1 METQH
6 PNSSNHQTVSQIN
19 TPSEVESFYEPEE
32 LDLVGAARA
41 LYQKYLQIHEHR
53 AKEPIGVVLNPISY
67 RGKLLFRH
75 APVLLPEERFIPLHE
90 MRNGNRY

>member
-1 METQH
+1 METR
-6 PNSSNHQTVSQIN
+6 PPKPPSDLT
-19 TPSEVESFYEPEE
+19 TASEVEYFYESEE

-67 RGKLLFRH
+67 RGKLLFRQ
-75 APVLLPEERFIPLHE
+75 APVLLPEERFISLQA
-90 MRNGNRY
+90 MRNGGTRY

>member
-6 PNSSNHQTVSQIN
+6 SQSSSQVN
-19 TPSEVESFYEPEE
+19 APSEVESFYESEE

-67 RGKLLFRH
+67 RGKLLFRQ
-75 APVLLPEERFIPLHE
+75 APVLLPQERFISLKE
-90 MRNGNRY
+90 MRNETRY

>member
-6 PNSSNHQTVSQIN
+6 HNSSSQTN
-19 TPSEVESFYEPEE
+19 TPSEVENFYHSEE

-41 LYQKYLQIHEHR
+41 LYQQYLQIHEHR

-67 RGKLLFRH
+67 RGKLLFRQ
-75 APVLLPEERFIPLHE
+75 APVLLPEECFIPLHQ
-90 MRNGNRY
+90 MRSGNRY

>member
-6 PNSSNHQTVSQIN
+6 PNSSSQVN
-19 TPSEVESFYEPEE
+19 TPSEVENFYEPEE
-32 LDLVGAARA
+32 LDLVGTACA

-67 RGKLLFRH
+67 RGKLLFRQS
-75 APVLLPEERFIPLHE
+75 PVLLPEERFIPLHQ
-90 MRNGNRY
+90 MRNGTR

>member
-6 PNSSNHQTVSQIN
+6 PHSSSQTN
-19 TPSEVESFYEPEE
+19 TASEVENFYESEE

-41 LYQKYLQIHEHR
+41 LYQRYLQVHEHR

-67 RGKLLFRH
+67 RGKLLFRQ
-75 APVLLPEERFIPLHE
+75 APVLLPEERFIPLHQ
-90 MRNGNRY
+90 MRNGR